1 VDFPNIRVEF
11 INTWTNQKVKGTLV
25 FDEYYDG
32 KLAVQLYDEEGPCA
46 KLSVNIEGLELPD
59 DEFVAKTYSENEG
72 LVEQFIEKGIFIDTG
87 RVVTVGH
94 AGVQPILMYSSCH
107 GDSELLR
114 LMIAI

>member
-1 VDFPNIRVEF
+1 VEF
-11 INTWTNQKVKGTLV
+11 INTWTDQKVKGTLS
-25 FDEYYDG
+25 FLKYHDG
-32 KLAVQLYDEEGPCA
+32 NLAVELYNEEGPYA

-94 AGVQPILMYSSCH
+94 AGVQPILEISNNF
-107 GDSELLR
+107 G
-114 LMIAI
+114 